1 MKLDLDKIL
10 NATDFIQEAA
20 EELGYDNLGSLAQLL
35 DEVDTLALNTL
46 DEEDDG

>member
-10 NATDFIQEAA
+10 NATDFIQEIA
-20 EELGYDNLGSLAQLL
+20 EEVGYDNTDTLAQLL

-46 DEEDDG
+46 DEEDG